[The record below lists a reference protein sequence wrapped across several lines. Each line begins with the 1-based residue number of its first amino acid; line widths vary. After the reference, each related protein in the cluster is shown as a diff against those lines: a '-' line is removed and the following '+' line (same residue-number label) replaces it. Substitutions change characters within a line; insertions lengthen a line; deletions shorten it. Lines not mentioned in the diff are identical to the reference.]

1 MPTLNTKQKS
11 VSAQNELSKHL
22 AQIKKEFND
31 VKIMCE
37 QNKCMIEKLLKK
49 VEDVNEIKERLDMMI
64 SYTDKARLN
73 ICIKDLTSIKKQM
86 AMSKSSKIMKTL
98 NDYKSRIM
106 AIEEAMVSED
116 DEEEN

>member
-1 MPTLNTKQKS
+1 MPILNTKTKS
-11 VSAQNELSKHL
+11 VSAQNQLNKHL
-22 AQIKKEFND
+22 AEIKKEFND

-37 QNKCMIEKLLKK
+37 NNKCMIEKLLKK
-49 VEDVNEIKERLDMMI
+49 VEDVNEIKEKIDTMI
-64 SYTDKARLN
+64 SYTDKPRLN
-73 ICIKDLTSIKKQM
+73 ICIKDLTSIKKQL

-116 DEEEN
+116 EDEEM